1 MEMKIQK
8 IRLEDAGIDA
18 SEKDTDGDA
27 VVKLSYQELF
37 KLNNI
42 LYHAQKGGE
51 IKDVVDFNIR
61 RNFYMALNLVQYGS
75 LDSVSL
81 EIMLKLY
88 ENNKT

>member
-1 MEMKIQK
+1 MNILSFNGNESPKG
-8 IRLEDAGIDA
+8 R
-18 SEKDTDGDA
+18 DGDA
-27 VVKLSYQELF
+27 VLKLSDQELLQ
-37 KLNNI
+37 LNNI

-75 LDSVSL
+75 LDSISL
-81 EIMLKLY
+81 ETMLKLY

>member
-1 MEMKIQK
+1 MNILSFNGNENPKG
-8 IRLEDAGIDA
+8 R
-18 SEKDTDGDA
+18 DGDA

-61 RNFYMALNLVQYGS
+61 RNFTWRLIWFNMVVWILFR
-75 LDSVSL
+75 
-81 EIMLKLY
+81 
-88 ENNKT
+88 

>member
-1 MEMKIQK
+1 MNILSFNGNENPKG
-8 IRLEDAGIDA
+8 R
-18 SEKDTDGDA
+18 DGDV
-27 VVKLSYQELF
+27 VVKLSYHELF

-51 IKDVVDFNIR
+51 IKDEIDFNMR

-75 LDSVSL
+75 LDSISL
-81 EIMLKLY
+81 KTMLKLY

>member
-1 MEMKIQK
+1 MNILSFNGNENP
-8 IRLEDAGIDA
+8 
-18 SEKDTDGDA
+18 KDTDGDA

-61 RNFYMALNLVQYGS
+61 RNFYMALNLVQHGS
-75 LDSVSL
+75 LDSISL

>member
-1 MEMKIQK
+1 MNILSFNGNENPKG
-8 IRLEDAGIDA
+8 R
-18 SEKDTDGDA
+18 DGNV

-51 IKDVVDFNIR
+51 IKDTVDFTMR
-61 RNFYMALNLVQYGS
+61 RSFYMALNLVQYGN
-75 LDSVSL
+75 LDSISL

>member
-1 MEMKIQK
+1 MNILSFNGNENPKG
-8 IRLEDAGIDA
+8 R
-18 SEKDTDGDA
+18 DGDV

-51 IKDVVDFNIR
+51 IKDAVDFNMR
-61 RNFYMALNLVQYGS
+61 RSFYMALNLVQHGS
-75 LDSVSL
+75 LDSISL

-88 ENNKT
+88 KDNKT

>member
-1 MEMKIQK
+1 MNILSFNGNKNPK
-8 IRLEDAGIDA
+8 GR
-18 SEKDTDGDA
+18 DGDV

-61 RNFYMALNLVQYGS
+61 RNFYMALNLVEHAS
-75 LDSVSL
+75 LDSISL
-81 EIMLKLY
+81 KIMLKLY